1 MTDKNQIIKEVY
13 ENPVSG
19 YGSIKDSFQ
28 QAIKKIQVLRM
39 TMLNNI

>member
-1 MTDKNQIIKEVY
+1 MTAKEQIIKEVY

-28 QAIKKIQVLRM
+28 QAIKNMQVLHM
-39 TMLNNI
+39 MMLKHI

>member
-1 MTDKNQIIKEVY
+1 MTAKEQIIKEVY

-28 QAIKKIQVLRM
+28 QAI
-39 TMLNNI
+39 